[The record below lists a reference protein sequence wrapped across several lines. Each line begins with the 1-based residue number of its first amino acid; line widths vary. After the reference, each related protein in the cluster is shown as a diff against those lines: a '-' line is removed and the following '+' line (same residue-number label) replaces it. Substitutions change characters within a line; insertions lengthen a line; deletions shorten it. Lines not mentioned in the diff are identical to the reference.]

1 MTTRSYTIFIRTGI
15 CLSLIPIL
23 GCQNMGKTS
32 SYTRVPAP
40 GTAGGLSN
48 SYYSLPAGSWT
59 PAAAGGASP
68 IGSGLP
74 ATNSGNVNA
83 AGSVNPP
90 SANPAVTPNPS
101 SGASSMNSKASTATP
116 TAALSAPP
124 GSGVQTAS
132 SVGSDN
138 PVRIAVFSDSDQDDS
153 QVVPAAN
160 GSSTTT
166 IPTTQ
171 LPWRNP

>member
-1 MTTRSYTIFIRTGI
+1 MTTKSYTILIRIGT
-15 CLSLIPIL
+15 CLCLAPIL

-32 SYTRVPAP
+32 AYTRVPAP

-59 PAAAGGASP
+59 PAASGAAP

-74 ATNSGNVNA
+74 ASNSGNVNPAGNASSA
-83 AGSVNPP
+83 A
-90 SANPAVTPNPS
+90 AAPNPS
-101 SGASSMNSKASTATP
+101 RGATSMNSKASAGTPSAAFSAT
-116 TAALSAPP
+116 T
-124 GSGVQTAS
+124 GSGAQTAS
-132 SVGSDN
+132 SVSSET
-138 PVRIAVFSDSDQDDS
+138 PVRIAVFSDSDQDES
-153 QVVPAAN
+153 RVVPAGT

-166 IPTTQ
+166 VPTTQ